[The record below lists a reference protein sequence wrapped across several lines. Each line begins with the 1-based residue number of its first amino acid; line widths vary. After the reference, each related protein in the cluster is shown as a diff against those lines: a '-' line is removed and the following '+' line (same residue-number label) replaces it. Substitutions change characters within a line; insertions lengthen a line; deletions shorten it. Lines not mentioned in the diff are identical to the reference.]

1 MPTMGWMRRCL
12 LSLGLAGAM
21 GVTTGVVAGD
31 YDAAP
36 LTRDFIAEMSQS
48 YGFAPEQ
55 LQALFG
61 EVERKQAILDAIS
74 RPAERVKPQYYRALS
89 GGTVWSEFAVY
100 CRCGKTR
107 KC

>member
-12 LSLGLAGAM
+12 QSLGLATAM

-31 YDAAP
+31 YDTAP

-74 RPAERVKPQYYRALS
+74 RPAERVKP
-89 GGTVWSEFAVY
+89 WSEYRPIFITDRRIAQD
-100 CRCGKTR
+100 R
-107 KC
+107 KSVV